1 MRERL
6 VAFSSAFSSPYISS
20 SSSSPPV
27 DSLHPTRSPVD
38 IAISEYIALYP
49 ISANSSCQIMCE
61 RKREMEMQQASLV
74 SPVHCPQIVIQLGVL
89 RRQAVSFQLRRLRHL
104 VAMQA
109 TK

>member
-1 MRERL
+1 
-6 VAFSSAFSSPYISS
+6 
-20 SSSSPPV
+20 
-27 DSLHPTRSPVD
+27 
-38 IAISEYIALYP
+38 
-49 ISANSSCQIMCE
+49 MCE